1 MVHEPAVA
9 EHDQSGR
16 VRTQPRRVARRR
28 RALGAV
34 AATGAMVLVAAGCG
48 SSSSSPKASQ
58 PTGAGAAPS
67 TAAAPQAATGT
78 GGAFALQQAFVSVV
92 AKVRPEV
99 VKVTSTSQGTTDL
112 GSGVIYDNQGDIVT
126 NAHVVGTAKS
136 FQVTFSSGQTS
147 DATLVGAYTGGDLAV
162 IKVSGAKSLQP
173 ATFGDSKALQVG
185 DITLAIGNPLG
196 FASSVT
202 EGIVSF
208 NGRSV
213 PESNTVTLPS
223 TVQTSA
229 AINPGNS
236 GGALV
241 DLNGDVIG
249 IPTLAATDQQQGGTA
264 AGIGFAIPSNTVKLI
279 VPQLISSGKVT
290 NSGRAELGIT
300 ASTGGSGSP
309 GKTNGVVVVSV
320 VSGGP
325 ADKAGIK
332 GGDLIT
338 AINGKQT
345 SSLADLQ
352 DTLSGLTP
360 GQSAKVTVQS
370 QGSGSRTAT
379 VTLSQL
385 PG

>member
-1 MVHEPAVA
+1 M
-9 EHDQSGR
+9 
-16 VRTQPRRVARRR
+16 
-28 RALGAV
+28 
-34 AATGAMVLVAAGCG
+34 
-48 SSSSSPKASQ
+48 
-58 PTGAGAAPS
+58 
-67 TAAAPQAATGT
+67 
-78 GGAFALQQAFVSVV
+78 ALQQAFVSVV

-99 VKVTSTSQGTTDL
+99 VEVTSTSQGTTDL
-112 GSGVIYDNQGDIVT
+112 GSGVIYNNQGDIVT

-136 FQVTFSSGQTS
+136 FQVTFSNGQTS
-147 DATLVGAYTGGDLAV
+147 NATLVGVYTGGDLAV
-162 IKVSGAKSLQP
+162 IKVSGGKSLQP
-173 ATFGDSKALQVG
+173 ATFGDSKALQIG

-213 PESNTVTLPS
+213 AESNTVTLPS

-241 DLNGDVIG
+241 DLGGDVIG

-264 AGIGFAIPSNTVKLI
+264 AGIGFAIPSDTVKLI

-300 ASTGGSGSP
+300 ASTGTGKP
-309 GKTNGVVVVSV
+309 GQTNGVVVVSV

-338 AINGKQT
+338 AINGKPT

-352 DTLSGLTP
+352 DTLSTLTP
-360 GQSAKVTVQS
+360 GQSAKVAVQA
-370 QGSGSRTAT
+370 QAGGSRTVT
-379 VTLSQL
+379 VTLGQL

>member
-1 MVHEPAVA
+1 MA
-9 EHDQSGR
+9 
-16 VRTQPRRVARRR
+16 RTHRILRGVTVV
-28 RALGAV
+28 GAV
-34 AATGAMVLVAAGCG
+34 VLIAGCG
-48 SSSSSPKASQ
+48 SGSGSSK
-58 PTGAGAAPS
+58 
-67 TAAAPQAATGT
+67 AAPQTTSGLTVSTNPAPQASTAT
-78 GGAFALQQAFVSVV
+78 GGAASLQQAFVSVV

-112 GSGVIYDNQGDIVT
+112 GSGIIYDNQGDIVT

-136 FQVTFSSGQTS
+136 FQVTFSGGQTAS
-147 DATLVGAYTGGDLAV
+147 ATLVGAYTGGDLAV
-162 IKVSGAKSLQP
+162 VKVAGGKSLPLQP
-173 ATFGDSKALQVG
+173 ATFGDSKALQIG

-213 PESNTVTLPS
+213 AESNSVTLPS

-279 VPQLISSGKVT
+279 VPQLISSGRVT
-290 NSGRAELGIT
+290 NSGRAELGIR
-300 ASTGGSGSP
+300 AGAGTGGGGQAS
-309 GKTNGVVVVSV
+309 GVVVVTV
-320 VSGGP
+320 VAGGP

-332 GGDLIT
+332 DGDLIT
-338 AINGKQT
+338 AINGKPT
-345 SSLADLQ
+345 PSLADLQ
-352 DTLSGLTP
+352 DILSTLTP
-360 GQSAKVTVQS
+360 GQGAKVTVQS
-370 QGSGSRTAT
+370 QGGGGRPVN
-379 VTLSQL
+379 VTLGQL

>member
-1 MVHEPAVA
+1 MAHEPAVS
-9 EHDQSGR
+9 EHDQRGALGR
-16 VRTQPRRVARRR
+16 HPRRV
-28 RALGAV
+28 LGAV
-34 AATGAMVLVAAGCG
+34 AAVGAVVLIAAGCG
-48 SSSSSPKASQ
+48 SSGSSPKASKQ
-58 PTGAGAAPS
+58 TTSGATS
-67 TAAAPQAATGT
+67 TAPAPQAST
-78 GGAFALQQAFVSVV
+78 GGGAAALQQAFVSVV

-99 VKVTSTSQGTTDL
+99 VEVTSTSGGTTDL
-112 GSGVIYDNQGDIVT
+112 GSGIIYDNQGDIVT

-136 FQVTFSSGQTS
+136 FQVTFSSGQTTS
-147 DATLVGAYTGGDLAV
+147 ATLVGVYTGGDLAV
-162 IKVSGAKSLQP
+162 IKVSGGKSVQP
-173 ATFGDSKALQVG
+173 ATFGDSKALQIG

-213 PESNTVTLPS
+213 AESDTVTLPS

-229 AINPGNS
+229 PINPGNS

-264 AGIGFAIPSNTVKLI
+264 AGIGFAIPSDTVKLI

-300 ASTGGSGSP
+300 ASTGSGNP
-309 GKTNGVVVVSV
+309 GAANGVVVVSV

-338 AINGKQT
+338 AINGKPT

-352 DTLSGLTP
+352 DTLSTLTP

-370 QGSGSRTAT
+370 QGGGSRTVT
-379 VTLSQL
+379 VTLGQL

>member
-1 MVHEPAVA
+1 MVHEPAGA
-9 EHDQSGR
+9 DHDQRAGVGR
-16 VRTQPRRVARRR
+16 RLPQASPPR
-28 RALGAV
+28 RALAAV
-34 AATGAMVLVAAGCG
+34 AAIGAVVLVAAGCG
-48 SSSSSPKASQ
+48 SASTSPKAS
-58 PTGAGAAPS
+58 PTTSGVTTG
-67 TAAAPQAATGT
+67 TAAAPQAVT
-78 GGAFALQQAFVSVV
+78 GGGAAALQQAFVTVA

-99 VKVTSTSQGTTDL
+99 VQVTSTSQGTTDL
-112 GSGVIYDNQGDIVT
+112 GSGVIYDSGGDIVT
-126 NAHVVGTAKS
+126 NAHVVGMAKS
-136 FQVTFSSGQTS
+136 FQITFSDGQTS
-147 DATLVGAYTGGDLAV
+147 NATLVGVYTGGDLAV
-162 IKVSGAKSLQP
+162 IKVSGGKSLRP
-173 ATFGDSKALQVG
+173 ATFGDSKALQIG
-185 DITLAIGNPLG
+185 DITLAIGNPLE
-196 FASSVT
+196 FSSSVT

-208 NGRSV
+208 NGRPVS
-213 PESNTVTLPS
+213 ESNTGPTLAS

-264 AGIGFAIPSNTVKLI
+264 AGIGFAIPSDTVKQI

-300 ASTGGSGSP
+300 AGPVP
-309 GKTNGVVVVSV
+309 GNPGQAKGVVVISV

-338 AINGKQT
+338 AINGKPT
-345 SSLADLQ
+345 SSPADLTE
-352 DTLSGLTP
+352 TLSTLMP
-360 GQSAKVTVQS
+360 GQSAKVTLQS
-370 QGSGSRTAT
+370 QGGGSRTVT
-379 VTLSQL
+379 VTLGQL

>member
-1 MVHEPAVA
+1 
-9 EHDQSGR
+9 
-16 VRTQPRRVARRR
+16 
-28 RALGAV
+28 
-34 AATGAMVLVAAGCG
+34 
-48 SSSSSPKASQ
+48 
-58 PTGAGAAPS
+58 
-67 TAAAPQAATGT
+67 
-78 GGAFALQQAFVSVV
+78 LQQAFVSVV
-92 AKVRPEV
+92 NKVRPQV
-99 VKVTSTSQGTTDL
+99 VEVTSTSQGTTDL
-112 GSGVIYDNQGDIVT
+112 GSGVIYDNKGDIVT
-126 NAHVVGTAKS
+126 NAHVVGTSKS

-147 DATLVGAYTGGDLAV
+147 NANLVGVYTGGDLAV
-162 IKVSGAKSLQP
+162 IKVSGGSSLQP

-202 EGIVSF
+202 EGIVSY

-213 PESNTVTLPS
+213 SESNSVTLPS

-249 IPTLAATDQQQGGTA
+249 IPTLAATDQEQGGTA

-279 VPQLISSGKVT
+279 APQLISSGKVT

-300 ASTGGSGSP
+300 ASTGTGIP
-309 GKTNGVVVVSV
+309 GQGNGVVVVSV
-320 VSGGP
+320 VNGGP

-338 AINGKQT
+338 AINGKST
-345 SSLADLQ
+345 PTLADLQ
-352 DTLSGLTP
+352 DILSNLNP
-360 GQSAKVTVQS
+360 GQSAQVTVQS
-370 QGSGSRTAT
+370 QGRGSRTVT
-379 VTLSQL
+379 VTLGQL